1 MQFKCEIEMD
11 NAVFDDGGDYHRF
24 ELSRVLNKVAREFY
38 EFECSERY
46 KAIWDANGNKIG
58 YWKIKV

>member
-1 MQFKCEIEMD
+1 MQFKCEINMD
-11 NAVFDDGGDYHRF
+11 NDAFAEDPHV
-24 ELSRVLNKVAREFY
+24 ELSRIIKHISNGVY

-46 KAIWDANGNKIG
+46 KAIWDDNGNKVG

>member
-1 MQFKCEIEMD
+1 MD
-11 NAVFDDGGDYHRF
+11 NDAFAQDPHV
-24 ELSRVLNKVAREFY
+24 ELSRIIKHISNQVY

-46 KAIWDANGNKIG
+46 KAIWDDNGNKVG

>member
-1 MQFKCEIEMD
+1 MQFKCEIDMD
-11 NAVFDDGGDYHRF
+11 NDAFAEDPHV
-24 ELSRVLNKVAREFY
+24 ELSRVLNKIAREFY

-46 KAIWDANGNKIG
+46 KAIWDANGNKVG

>member
-1 MQFKCEIEMD
+1 MQFKCEIDMD
-11 NAVFDDGGDYHRF
+11 NDAFAEDPHV
-24 ELSRVLNKVAREFY
+24 ELSRALNKIAREVY

-46 KAIWDANGNKIG
+46 KAIWDANGNKVG